1 MKDDRGFDGVRRRGE
16 PGGLFGFRTPNWMM
30 MKDEN
35 VTQITCSSS
44 PRIILFLIF
53 LGGGKNL
60 SKSAQS
66 GLLLIYNLICKN
78 TEPRNTEL

>member
-1 MKDDRGFDGVRRRGE
+1 MKDDRGFDGVRRGGE
-16 PGGLFGFRTPNWMM
+16 PGGLFGFRTPNGMM

-53 LGGGKNL
+53 LGGKNL

-66 GLLLIYNLICKN
+66 GLLLIYNLICKD
-78 TEPRNTEL
+78 TGPRNTEL